1 MFFTPIERID
11 VSKDFLD
18 VHQHLY
24 HVTGKEYRDSIKEKG
39 LIPKARYGLFNEE
52 DGIEYPE
59 RVFLFT
65 NKDYAEDMR
74 DDARQK
80 GYDCDIFVFNAHD
93 IAQRFPMF
101 YDPLYGKIAVYVEK
115 TIPPEFIE
123 EIY

>member
-1 MFFTPIERID
+1 
-11 VSKDFLD
+11 
-18 VHQHLY
+18 
-24 HVTGKEYRDSIKEKG
+24 
-39 LIPKARYGLFNEE
+39 
-52 DGIEYPE
+52 
-59 RVFLFT
+59 
-65 NKDYAEDMR
+65 MR

-80 GYDCDIFVFNAHD
+80 GYDCDIFAFNAHD